1 MVADY
6 GSIRT
11 ENERRYGTDIGRI
24 GPMLL
29 ADRYADRTH
38 FIFELLQNAEDALAR
53 RDGWNGKHSVSF
65 ELSKDSLRVSH
76 FGIPFTEADVRGI
89 CGIGESTKDITSIGR
104 FGIGFKSVYAFTER
118 PEVHSGYENF
128 AIDCFVWPESVPSI
142 RIAQDETTFILPLRN
157 NDTTAPA
164 EISSGLRRLGP
175 RTLLFL
181 REIDE
186 ISWSDADGASGLFLR
201 GKPQSF
207 GNHGR
212 KVTVMGEERGAEDVV
227 EETWIIFSR
236 EVSTLDGKKAG
247 HIEIGWQLANTGTG
261 GQTVNPIDDSR
272 LIVFFP
278 TIVPTSLGFL
288 LQGPYRTTPS
298 RDNVPASDPWNKLLV
313 QWSATLLVESMHE
326 LRKMELLD
334 ADALNSL
341 PLDRAKFGM
350 GTMFEPLFEAVRSA
364 FVSQP
369 LLPRFG
375 GGHLPAASAMIAR
388 TQELRELFDTGQI
401 SRLFQESGEV
411 AWVNEGITQ
420 DRTPELRRYLMQELG
435 VAEMTPES
443 ILPRLTQD
451 FLKEQSDVWIV
462 RLYEFLNGQPALLRQ
477 NRLAD
482 VPLIRLE
489 DGNHVTPRVQGQ
501 PQAFLPS
508 PIATDFPTVRRSVCG
523 TEAAKALLASLGLT
537 QPDPVDDVI
546 RHILPR
552 YMSSSGAT
560 PQIEYAEDIK
570 RILNAF
576 ETDSKSRRESLISA
590 LRNCPFIATIDTGSS
605 AKRLAKPSEV
615 YISTERLRDLFDGVS
630 GILLVDD
637 ALECLRGEDVREL
650 MEACGA
656 TRYLQPIATES
667 RLSWQDLREMRQRAG
682 CESYTYELGFM
693 DFTLRGLEALLD
705 SLPALSTERAGNKAK
720 ILWDALC
727 DAHDRRGDNA
737 FLGTYRW
744 QYYYPRICTFDASFV
759 RLLNERAW
767 VPDKDGKLQPPAFVL
782 FREKG
787 WKQDPFLLSKIDFRP
802 PIIEAL
808 AREAGIEPGL
818 LDLLKKLGV
827 TSEDDLKARL
837 GIERE
842 IEDTHENNA
851 GGLTPDEVVSHPL
864 GNTAGQMSSVQGVTE
879 DIISEPIASGEPDS
893 GPASGEG
900 VSGHGSNGGTAI
912 TGSSGHGRTPGS
924 SGGRPFISYIGV
936 HPNNEDADPDGLMHE
951 QRIALE
957 DKAIAMVLRK
967 EPRLKRMPTNNPG
980 FDLIELGLNGQ
991 PNRWIE
997 VKAMTGDLT
1006 GRPVGLS
1013 HVQFEWARE
1022 HRNAYWL
1029 YVVENASDSAITRI
1043 LRIQDPAGK
1052 AHTFTFDHGWL
1063 SVAETADL
1071 ADPDAPN
1078 KTNSE

>member
-1 MVADY
+1 MAEEKEKLQKLLRELFQFNSADLDFGIYRIMNFKRDAIEKFIEKDLIKAVEKGIGTGVLASQSEAVAKLKEVESKIHETLGDKALTGDGVLVDAY
-6 GSIRT
+6 RDTPLGKQYLELQAQISGAQSKTSLEVAVFNHLYTFFNRYYD
-11 ENERRYGTDIGRI
+11 NGDFLSKRRYSRKEK
-24 GPMLL
+24 
-29 ADRYADRTH
+29 YAVPYNGEEVYLHWANSDQYYVKTGEYFSNYSFKSPFGVTTH
-38 FIFELLQNAEDALAR
+38 FVVLTVDIEKDNIQGDKRFFVPMIDKVEYKA
-53 RDGWNGKHSVSF
+53 S
-65 ELSKDSLRVSH
+65 SKEIT
-76 FGIPFTEADVRGI
+76 IPFQYRPLTEQEDIRYHQRNQQDEIIKKALEEIPAKLKAKTDAVAALQSTHHADVNGQQV
-89 CGIGESTKDITSIGR
+89 S
-104 FGIGFKSVYAFTER
+104 
-118 PEVHSGYENF
+118 
-128 AIDCFVWPESVPSI
+128 
-142 RIAQDETTFILPLRN
+142 
-157 NDTTAPA
+157 
-164 EISSGLRRLGP
+164 
-175 RTLLFL
+175 LLEFHL
-181 REIDE
+181 Y
-186 ISWSDADGASGLFLR
+186 
-201 GKPQSF
+201 Q
-207 GNHGR
+207 
-212 KVTVMGEERGAEDVV
+212 
-227 EETWIIFSR
+227 
-236 EVSTLDGKKAG
+236 
-247 HIEIGWQLANTGTG
+247 
-261 GQTVNPIDDSR
+261 
-272 LIVFFP
+272 
-278 TIVPTSLGFL
+278 
-288 LQGPYRTTPS
+288 Y
-298 RDNVPASDPWNKLLV
+298 KLLV

-341 PLDRAKFGM
+341 PLDHAKFGM

-552 YMSSSGAT
+552 YLSSSGAT

-605 AKRLAKPSEV
+605 TKRLAKPSEV

-656 TRYLQPIATES
+656 TRYLQPIVTES
-667 RLSWQDLREMRQRAG
+667 RLSWQDLREMRRRAG

-842 IEDTHENNA
+842 IEDSHENNA

-864 GNTAGQMSSVQGVTE
+864 GNTAGPLSSVQGVTE
-879 DIISEPIASGEPDS
+879 DIISEPTASGEPDS
-893 GPASGEG
+893 GPASGAG

-912 TGSSGHGRTPGS
+912 AGSSGHGRTPGS

-936 HPNNEDADPDGLMHE
+936 HPNNEDPDPDGLMHE

-1006 GRPVGLS
+1006 GRSVGLS
-1013 HVQFEWARE
+1013 HVQFECARE